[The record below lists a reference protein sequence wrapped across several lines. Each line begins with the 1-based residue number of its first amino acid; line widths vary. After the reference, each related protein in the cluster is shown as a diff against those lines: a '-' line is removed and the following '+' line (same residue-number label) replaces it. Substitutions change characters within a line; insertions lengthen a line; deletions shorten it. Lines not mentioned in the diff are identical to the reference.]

1 MTTKIQMMMKK
12 RRDYGIVDEGHD
24 MGAKGRDAK
33 GGKGG
38 NGKGGKGSD
47 GKGGKTSYP
56 NNGLLYNHHC
66 PTLLEII
73 TLAKKQRDCQVV

>member
-1 MTTKIQMMMKK
+1 MNDKTTNDDEKETMVLWMK
-12 RRDYGIVDEGHD
+12 
-24 MGAKGRDAK
+24 AKAWEPRAGRDAK
-33 GGKGG
+33 GGKGS

-47 GKGGKTSYP
+47 RKGGKTSYP

-73 TLAKKQRDCQVV
+73 TLAKKQRDCQAV